1 MDYLVVF
8 RSKNE
13 TLKFSSLL
21 ASYGHKSSIVNTP
34 RQISVSCGVSAK
46 ISPQALGATR
56 QILTRRQ
63 FYTFAG
69 IFAITNNNQYVKI

>member
-1 MDYLVVF
+1 MNYLVVF
-8 RSKNE
+8 RSKSE

-21 ASYGHKSSIVNTP
+21 ASYGCGASIVNTP

-46 ISPQALGATR
+46 IDAGALGVTK
-56 QILTRRQ
+56 QILMRRQ

-69 IFAITNNNQYVKI
+69 IFAIYNNNQYVKI